1 MTTPEDDVAVVED
14 SPRRPEDT
22 GPRSGTRPAPLTGS
36 ARSC

>member
-14 SPRRPEDT
+14 TPTPVRHASRTP
-22 GPRSGTRPAPLTGS
+22 TGS

>member
-14 SPRRPEDT
+14 STE
-22 GPRSGTRPAPLTGS
+22 PRSGTRPAPLTGS